1 MDGNRKKPDGRLQ
14 FQKERF
20 FSRFCALQV
29 LFQQDFQPEIEWDAQ
44 RWSYYL
50 CMISDV
56 LDEQEEYLPY
66 SLEKQ
71 LTELNDVWKQQKAAE
86 KSLRD
91 LIKELKEYR
100 VRIYMVHEGLSSLE
114 QFLDDEKEM
123 SDEEKE
129 ASEEDKILSE
139 EEVVKLKEALHQVH
153 MAAFKVEEKA
163 ARLLKHSCLQFAQRL
178 VDGVHAKKEQI
189 DEQILLAAKNW
200 RLERMGRMD
209 LNLMRI
215 AAFELL
221 NKPEPPA
228 VPTPP
233 ATAINEAIELSKV
246 FCQADSRRFVNGVL
260 DKLRKNNQGEKTV
273 DESVPSPEVAP
284 TEKDATETQP
294 PEEITEG

>member
-86 KSLRD
+86 KALDD
-91 LIKELKEYR
+91 LEKLKQDE
-100 VRIYMVHEGLSSLE
+100 SSLPE
-114 QFLDDEKEM
+114 DERTV
-123 SDEEKE
+123 EEAMLEE
-129 ASEEDKILSE
+129 ARHT
-139 EEVVKLKEALHQVH
+139 AHT
-153 MAAFKVEEKA
+153 AAFKVEEKA

-260 DKLRKNNQGEKTV
+260 DKLRKNNQGEKTA
-273 DESVPSPEVAP
+273 DESVPSAEAVP
-284 TEKDATETQP
+284 TEKDATETQT
-294 PEEITEG
+294 PEEKTED

>member
-1 MDGNRKKPDGRLQ
+1 M
-14 FQKERF
+14 
-20 FSRFCALQV
+20 
-29 LFQQDFQPEIEWDAQ
+29 
-44 RWSYYL
+44 
-50 CMISDV
+50 
-56 LDEQEEYLPY
+56 
-66 SLEKQ
+66 
-71 LTELNDVWKQQKAAE
+71 
-86 KSLRD
+86 
-91 LIKELKEYR
+91 
-100 VRIYMVHEGLSSLE
+100 
-114 QFLDDEKEM
+114 
-123 SDEEKE
+123 
-129 ASEEDKILSE
+129 
-139 EEVVKLKEALHQVH
+139 KLKEALHQVH

-260 DKLRKNNQGEKTV
+260 DKLRKNNQIERKAEK
-273 DESVPSPEVAP
+273 PAP
-284 TEKDATETQP
+284 TSEESPAEEDAAETQP
-294 PEEITEG
+294 SEEKTED

>member
-1 MDGNRKKPDGRLQ
+1 MDGNRKKSDGRLQ

-71 LTELNDVWKQQKAAE
+71 LSELNDVWKQQKAAE
-86 KSLRD
+86 KA
-91 LIKELKEYR
+91 
-100 VRIYMVHEGLSSLE
+100 
-114 QFLDDEKEM
+114 LDDLEKLKQ
-123 SDEEKE
+123 DE
-129 ASEEDKILSE
+129 ASLPEDERTVEEAMLE
-139 EEVVKLKEALHQVH
+139 EARHTAH
-153 MAAFKVEEKA
+153 TAAFKVEEKA

-260 DKLRKNNQGEKTV
+260 DKLRKNNQGEKTA
-273 DESVPSPEVAP
+273 DESVPSAEAVP

-294 PEEITEG
+294 PEEITEGICRGKRCCIKSTFMH